1 MSEKSRE
8 ILIFITAILLIILIC
23 FGIIMMLN
31 QPEEETPSD
40 KNSEKDFRCVGEL
53 CVSNVFLDET
63 KEPKIVLVDIKN
75 EGKNTIERQCIK
87 LSTNNQAFNFC
98 ANNIESGQSLSVE
111 FNYSDDVGVDIKDYK
126 LEEGIDENIVVDDNI
141 DNSISPEV

>member
-1 MSEKSRE
+1 MREKRRE

-23 FGIIMMLN
+23 FGIIMMLS
-31 QPEEETPSD
+31 QPKEETPSD
-40 KNSEKDFRCVGEL
+40 KNSEKDFRCVGEF

-126 LEEGIDENIVVDDNI
+126 LEEGIDENIVVEENI
-141 DNSISPEV
+141 DNLTSPEA

>member
-1 MSEKSRE
+1 MREKRRE
-8 ILIFITAILLIILIC
+8 ILIFITAILLIVLIC

-31 QPEEETPSD
+31 QPKEETPSD
-40 KNSEKDFRCVGEL
+40 KNSEKDFRCVGEF

-87 LSTNNQAFNFC
+87 LSTNNQSFNFC

-126 LEEGIDENIVVDDNI
+126 LEEGIDENIVVEENI
-141 DNSISPEV
+141 DNLVSPEA

>member
-1 MSEKSRE
+1 MREKRRE

-31 QPEEETPSD
+31 QPKEETPSD
-40 KNSEKDFRCVGEL
+40 KNSEKDFRCVGEF

-126 LEEGIDENIVVDDNI
+126 LEEGIDENIVVEENI
-141 DNSISPEV
+141 DNLVSPEA